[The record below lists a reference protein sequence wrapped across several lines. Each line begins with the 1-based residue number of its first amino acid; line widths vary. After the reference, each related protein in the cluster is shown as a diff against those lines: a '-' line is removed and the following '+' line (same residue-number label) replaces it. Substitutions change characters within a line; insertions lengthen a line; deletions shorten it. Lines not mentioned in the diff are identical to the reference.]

1 MHMQSIQTDH
11 DHSSLSQLSLSDL
24 ANMHVASLSSPVS
37 DSNTVVVKDIS
48 SSSTDALSLSDL
60 ANMHTTNLEGRQQDT
75 NCSSND
81 LSLSEL
87 AGMFTSTDA
96 SCSAREDA
104 TSPVLNMNP
113 QLASLDFTRGF
124 TTPKTGPSLSLS
136 QLASLG
142 SNTTTGHGRSAKL
155 TTGQSPLLGS
165 NVTGGLAALATA
177 HLSSSHNDNVTRSVD
192 LSTVRPPPGLVPA
205 NDNALGATEDT
216 SLASVVDRLRI
227 EDVNIAPADASLFAT
242 ILCMRERDETKRLV
256 KRHGHL
262 KRKSWRSLINP
273 HKRHI
278 PFFTFTTPSPD
289 DYVLQKQRQV
299 FNS

>member
-1 MHMQSIQTDH
+1 MHMQNIQGGQTDN
-11 DHSSLSQLSLSDL
+11 DQNTVSELSLSDL
-24 ANMHVASLSSPVS
+24 ANLHATSLSLPPVS
-37 DSNTVVVKDIS
+37 DSNTVKDI
-48 SSSTDALSLSDL
+48 SSSTDALSLIDL
-60 ANMHTTNLEGRQQDT
+60 ANMHTSSLEGQEET

-87 AGMFTSTDA
+87 AGMYTSTDA
-96 SCSAREDA
+96 SCSAREDVS
-104 TSPVLNMNP
+104 SPVLNMNP
-113 QLASLDFTRGF
+113 QLAGLDFTRGF
-124 TTPKTGPSLSLS
+124 ITPKTGPTLSLS

-142 SNTTTGHGRSAKL
+142 SNTATGHGKSAKL
-155 TTGQSPLLGS
+155 TTTSKSPLLGHNS
-165 NVTGGLAALATA
+165 GGLAALATA
-177 HLSSSHNDNVTRSVD
+177 HLSCSHNDNVTGSVD

-205 NDNALGATEDT
+205 NMVNSIEDI
-216 SLASVVDRLRI
+216 SLTSVVDKLRI
-227 EDVNIAPADASLFAT
+227 EDVSIAPANASLFAA
-242 ILCMRERDETKRLV
+242 ILCMREREKPKRLV

-273 HKRHI
+273 HKKHM